1 MKGKAKLR
9 RPRKKPR
16 EFEAN
21 LELLQDQRHGQTN
34 EDNREMQRNK
44 RYNRQEEMEEE
55 KGDSDNG

>member
-34 EDNREMQRNK
+34 EDDREMQRNK
-44 RYNRQEEMEEE
+44 RYNHQEEMEEE
-55 KGDSDNG
+55 KGNSDNG

>member
-16 EFEAN
+16 AFEAN
-21 LELLQDQRHGQTN
+21 LELLQNQRNGQTN
-34 EDNREMQRNK
+34 EDDREMQRNK